1 MFLLI
6 IGVVL
11 VIVGALIYREL
22 GPEPIVRLAAALL
35 ALGGIVCIILGI
47 LDLAGSSDTAQ
58 ASYGKGA
65 AHQIADVQS
74 YGKG

>member
-11 VIVGALIYREL
+11 VVVGAAIYREL

-47 LDLAGSSDTAQ
+47 LDLAGSSDTAH
-58 ASYGKGA
+58 ASYGKGRMAEVA
-65 AHQIADVQS
+65 APLS

>member
-11 VIVGALIYREL
+11 VVVGAAIYREL
-22 GPEPIVRLAAALL
+22 GPEPIVRIAAAVLV
-35 ALGGIVCIILGI
+35 LGGIVCILLGI
-47 LDLAGSSDTAQ
+47 LDLADSSDSAH

-65 AHQIADVQS
+65 AHRIANVQS